1 MQYPSLQKM
10 VLQYE
15 TLKVR
20 LERFLITELPRLWCE
35 DEAFVALF
43 DASLDVRVHRR
54 LFSFKAQD
62 AADHGYDYR
71 CDSAIERV
79 AESALAGVV
88 WRDVDAN

>member
-1 MQYPSLQKM
+1 M
-10 VLQYE
+10 VLHDE

-20 LERFLITELPRLWCE
+20 LERFLITELPWLWRE

-62 AADHGYDYR
+62 ATDHRNDYR
-71 CDSAIERV
+71 RDCAIERV
-79 AESALAGVV
+79 AQSALAGMKR
-88 WRDVDAN
+88 RDVDTN